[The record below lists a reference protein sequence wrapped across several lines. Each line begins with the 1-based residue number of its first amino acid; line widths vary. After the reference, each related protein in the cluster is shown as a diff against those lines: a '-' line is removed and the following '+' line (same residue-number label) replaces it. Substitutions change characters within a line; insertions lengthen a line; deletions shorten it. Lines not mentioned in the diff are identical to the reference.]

1 MLITWS
7 KEYSIGLDQID
18 NQHKKLIF
26 LINKLEVLT
35 MYDSKHADFKQRLD
49 VILQE
54 LLNYTVLHFSTEE
67 VLMDMFEYKE
77 SAEHKRTHDSFVEL
91 IKMEQEKLEL
101 LIANKDFE
109 KVDAELKMI
118 LKFLQ
123 NWLITHILKSDKQY
137 TEFFLEIQKKAKK
150 QGGWFAFL
158 KN

>member
-1 MLITWS
+1 MPITWS
-7 KEYSIGLDQID
+7 KDYSIGLEQID

-35 MYDSKHADFKQRLD
+35 MYDASHSDFKQRLD
-49 VILQE
+49 NLLQE
-54 LLNYTVLHFSTEE
+54 LINYTVLHFSTEE

-91 IKMEQEKLEL
+91 VKMEQEKLEL
-101 LIANKDFE
+101 LIANGDLKSVE
-109 KVDAELKMI
+109 EELKMI

-137 TEFFLEIQKKAKK
+137 TDFFLEIQKKAKK

-158 KN
+158 RN

>member
-1 MLITWS
+1 
-7 KEYSIGLDQID
+7 
-18 NQHKKLIF
+18 
-26 LINKLEVLT
+26 